1 MSDFALSVKMSVI
14 KSELSLRSTCMCFVQ
29 DRALMLLRC
38 VAAYA
43 THFAIDGASASDC
56 REFHFSAS
64 TAFGAW
70 R

>member
-1 MSDFALSVKMSVI
+1 MLVI
-14 KSELSLRSTCMCFVQ
+14 KERAKFEIYMHCFVK